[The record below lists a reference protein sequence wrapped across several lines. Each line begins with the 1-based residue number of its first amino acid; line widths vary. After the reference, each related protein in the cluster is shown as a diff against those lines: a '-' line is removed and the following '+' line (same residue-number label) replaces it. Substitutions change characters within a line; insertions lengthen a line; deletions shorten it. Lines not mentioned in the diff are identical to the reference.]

1 MSFFHGRRTSV
12 DLCITCVYP
21 LLISITFVAS
31 RFSDS
36 CLRDW
41 QLEIFQCCLCCED
54 ESASG
59 LSRIHDILTPFP
71 HSRLDVALRLDLDL
85 CFLPPFLRDI
95 LILSL
100 PRNLIYIISSNTKLN
115 ESLIWVAVNTFDIHY
130 PFQWPL
136 NLRCSQNKFIW
147 KLSFHRFNRPG
158 EVMIDD
164 SILSAT
170 FFTRGDNYP
179 P

>member
-1 MSFFHGRRTSV
+1 MASWFGFLPTWLSYNDFPILSLLRRRER
-12 DLCITCVYP
+12 DRFITM
-21 LLISITFVAS
+21 TN
-31 RFSDS
+31 D
-36 CLRDW
+36 
-41 QLEIFQCCLCCED
+41 
-54 ESASG
+54 
-59 LSRIHDILTPFP
+59 DILTPFP